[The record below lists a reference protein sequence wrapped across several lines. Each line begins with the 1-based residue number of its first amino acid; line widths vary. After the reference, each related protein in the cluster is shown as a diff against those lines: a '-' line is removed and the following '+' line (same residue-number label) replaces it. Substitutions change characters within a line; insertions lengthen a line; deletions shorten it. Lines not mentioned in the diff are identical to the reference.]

1 MYSMLCAWPALQLR
15 DVPDDLHRELKA
27 RAARSGQSLSDYTLG
42 VLQQHVASPTLP
54 ELIER
59 IVQRAAVEPEI
70 PCRRADPRG
79 AGRTIRMTLVF
90 DASALVEFV
99 LGSSRGREAAM
110 VMSGH
115 EGALHAPGLIMTES
129 LSALR
134 ALERRTNLT
143 APRADQAVDDLLA
156 VPLHKYGT
164 ETLVANLVPAWSYH
178 CLRRALRRSRQGTGS
193 PLLTGD
199 HRLASATEELIEVIT
214 V

>member
-1 MYSMLCAWPALQLR
+1 
-15 DVPDDLHRELKA
+15 
-27 RAARSGQSLSDYTLG
+27 
-42 VLQQHVASPTLP
+42 
-54 ELIER
+54 
-59 IVQRAAVEPEI
+59 
-70 PCRRADPRG
+70 
-79 AGRTIRMTLVF
+79 MTLVV
-90 DASALVEFV
+90 DASALLEFV

-115 EGALHAPGLIMTES
+115 EGALHAPDLIMTES

-164 ETLVANLVPAWSYH
+164 ETLVARIWS
-178 CLRRALRRSRQGTGS
+178 LRGHITVYDAHYVALAEALEA